1 MINNHLPAALGVL
14 VVVAAL
20 AAPARAAEATPNL
33 GEVRELGAK
42 LLVCATC
49 HGDKGVPQNATIPI
63 IWGQQENYLI
73 KQLHDFQTGDRK
85 FEVMAWM
92 TSTLSQAEVASA
104 ATYFAKKPWPARPVA
119 GASTTAPAEV
129 AVCQVCHQQNLSGG
143 ISPVG
148 NLSAPR
154 LAGQSYE
161 YLVEAMR
168 RFAEGERT
176 NNAEMTQVMTTISP
190 AEREAIA
197 RYIAGL

>member
-1 MINNHLPAALGVL
+1 LRPKPDCGMVYL
-14 VVVAAL
+14 VQRWL
-20 AAPARAAEATPNL
+20 CSRT
-33 GEVRELGAK
+33 
-42 LLVCATC
+42 
-49 HGDKGVPQNATIPI
+49 
-63 IWGQQENYLI
+63 
-73 KQLHDFQTGDRK
+73 
-85 FEVMAWM
+85 
-92 TSTLSQAEVASA
+92 
-104 ATYFAKKPWPARPVA
+104 A
-119 GASTTAPAEV
+119 GTRTTAVTSPTPPAEV

-176 NNAEMTQVMTTISP
+176 NNAEMTQVMATISS